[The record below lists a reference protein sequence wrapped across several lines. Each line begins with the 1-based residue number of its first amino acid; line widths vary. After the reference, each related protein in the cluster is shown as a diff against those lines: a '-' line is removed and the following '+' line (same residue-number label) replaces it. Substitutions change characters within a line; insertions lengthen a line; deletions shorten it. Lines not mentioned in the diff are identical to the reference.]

1 MVKRTFDLVFSLLG
15 LGVLLPFMLLAA
27 VWIKLTSRGPVF
39 YRGVRVGRGGRRF
52 HVLKFRT
59 MVCAAEQLGGPST
72 SDDDPRITQ
81 VGRLLRKHK
90 LDELPQLFNVL
101 KGEMSLVGPRP
112 EVPLEVDRYTPQQRE
127 LLSVSPGIT
136 DWASIRFRN
145 EGEILHGSPHPH
157 ETYRE
162 KIQPLK
168 ILLGLEYARHHSLW
182 IDLRIILATLWAI
195 ASGRPETF
203 VEMPEAPSRRLSHC

>member
-1 MVKRTFDLVFSLLG
+1 MAKRTFDFVFSLLG
-15 LGVLLPFMLLAA
+15 LCVLLPFILPAA
-27 VWIKLTSRGPVF
+27 IWIKLTSRGPVF
-39 YRGVRVGRGGRRF
+39 YRGVRVGRGGKRF
-52 HVLKFRT
+52 LVLKFRS
-59 MVCAAEQLGGPST
+59 MLVDAEQVGGPST
-72 SDDDPRITQ
+72 SDDDPRITR
-81 VGRLLRKHK
+81 VGRLLRKYK

-145 EGEILHGSPHPH
+145 EGEILKGSPNPH
-157 ETYRE
+157 ETYRD

-182 IDLRIILATLWAI
+182 IDLRIVLATFWAI
-195 ASGRPETF
+195 AGGRPETLIEIPD
-203 VEMPEAPSRRLSHC
+203 VRSGRLSHC